1 MKIEI
6 LISFI
11 AFSLLVFCYS
21 YLLKEA
27 EVLQIANE
35 ALKNFVELNSK
46 EFFLLWENENP
57 NSF

>member
-27 EVLQIANE
+27 ELLQIANE

-46 EFFLLWENENP
+46 EFFA
-57 NSF
+57 FVGK